1 MTFAVLT
8 LLLCIHGVLQ
18 KSSQNMVNSIQIPF
32 YEDYQVELVDEQQ
45 ENSTTCFNDC
55 NLIIV
60 SFMFYIYILLLF

>member
-1 MTFAVLT
+1 
-8 LLLCIHGVLQ
+8 
-18 KSSQNMVNSIQIPF
+18 MVNSIQIPL